1 MFGHITN
8 LYTEGD
14 LNGLRGHLLHST
26 AWIQHQQTAYG
37 EEQITRIWM
46 TWLANCGLSTC
57 KEQVVI
63 SNNEQSLILLSLL
76 PDKGGNE
83 VRLGLWAWHNE
94 QYFKRMVCQV
104 DTSLMRLATGLDE
117 AALMEMLPSPDP
129 LIIGDYDQQEHP
141 HHVDVEPGDLANLG
155 DQVVPV
161 LKGWWTLWQREQLAN
176 IRRFYSEDAL
186 IQLPGMP
193 GNASHQDLLSCC
205 SDWFMRLSRR
215 FCQPESVICDAHDPG
230 SIAVLWN
237 MEGDMPAAN
246 GIRRVRMPV
255 INLLQIADGR
265 IQRDTMLADP
275 LALQKCLLV

>member
-1 MFGHITN
+1 MYDHITN

-14 LNGLRGHLLHST
+14 LNGLRGQLLHST

-37 EEQITRIWM
+37 EDQITRIWM

-76 PDKGGNE
+76 PDEGGNE
-83 VRLGLWAWHNE
+83 VRLGLWTWHNE
-94 QYFKRMVCQV
+94 QYFKRIVCQV
-104 DTSLMRLATGLDE
+104 DTSLMRSATGLDE
-117 AALMEMLPSPDP
+117 AALLEMLPSPDP
-129 LIIGDYDQQEHP
+129 LIIGDYDQQKHP
-141 HHVDVEPGDLANLG
+141 HHVDVEPGDLAKLG

-176 IRRFYSEDAL
+176 IRQFYSEDAL
-186 IQLPGMP
+186 IQLPGVP
-193 GNASHQDLLSCC
+193 GSASHQDLLSFC

-215 FCQPESVICDAHDPG
+215 FCQPESVICDTHDPG

-265 IQRDTMLADP
+265 IQRDTMLTDP
-275 LALQKCLLV
+275 LALQKSLLV

>member
-1 MFGHITN
+1 LFGHITN

-63 SNNEQSLILLSLL
+63 SNSEQSLILLSLL

-104 DTSLMRLATGLDE
+104 DTSLMRSATGLDE
-117 AALMEMLPSPDP
+117 AALLEMLPSPDP

-141 HHVDVEPGDLANLG
+141 HHVDVEPGDLANVG

-176 IRRFYSEDAL
+176 IRRYYSEDAL
-186 IQLPGMP
+186 IQLPGVP
-193 GNASHQDLLSCC
+193 GSASHQDLLSFC

-215 FCQPESVICDAHDPG
+215 FCQPESVICDTNDPG

-237 MEGDMPAAN
+237 MEGDMPAAD

-275 LALQKCLLV
+275 LALQKSLQV

>member
-1 MFGHITN
+1 MYDHITD

-14 LNGLRGHLLHST
+14 LNGLRGQLLHST

-37 EEQITRIWM
+37 EDQITRLWM
-46 TWLANCGLSTC
+46 IWLANCGLSSC
-57 KEQVVI
+57 EEQLVV
-63 SNNEQSLILLSLL
+63 SSDDQSLILLSLL
-76 PDKGGNE
+76 PEEGKNE

-94 QYFKRMVCQV
+94 QYFKRMLCQV
-104 DTSLMRLATGLDE
+104 DTSLMGSATGLDE
-117 AALMEMLPSPDP
+117 VALLEMMPSPDP
-129 LIIGDYDQQEHP
+129 LVIGDYDQQEHP

-186 IQLPGMP
+186 IQLPGIA
-193 GNASHQDLLSCC
+193 GDASHRDLLSCC

-215 FCQPESVICDAHDPG
+215 FCQPESVICDTHDPG

-246 GIRRVRMPV
+246 GIKRVRIPV

-275 LALQKCLLV
+275 LALQKSLHV

>member
-1 MFGHITN
+1 MFDHITN

-14 LNGLRGHLLHST
+14 LNGLRRHLLHST

-94 QYFKRMVCQV
+94 QYIKRMLCQV
-104 DTSLMRLATGLDE
+104 DTALMRSATGLDE
-117 AALMEMLPSPDP
+117 AALLAMLPSPDP

-141 HHVDVEPGDLANLG
+141 HHVDVEPGDLAKLG
-155 DQVVPV
+155 DEVVPV
-161 LKGWWTLWQREQLAN
+161 LKGWWMLWQREQLAN

-186 IQLPGMP
+186 IQLPGVP
-193 GNASHQDLLSCC
+193 GSASQQDLLSFC
-205 SDWFMRLSRR
+205 SDCFMRLNRR
-215 FCQPESVICDAHDPG
+215 FCQPESVICDTHDPG
-230 SIAVLWN
+230 SIAILWN
-237 MEGDMPAAN
+237 MEGDMPAAS
-246 GIRRVRMPV
+246 GIRRVRMPM